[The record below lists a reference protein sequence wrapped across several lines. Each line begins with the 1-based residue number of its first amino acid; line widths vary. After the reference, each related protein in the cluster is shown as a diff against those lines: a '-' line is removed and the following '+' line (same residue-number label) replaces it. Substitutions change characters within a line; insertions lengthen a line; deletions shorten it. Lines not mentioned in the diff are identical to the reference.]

1 MLGVVTLVPW
11 RGGDRRREFNWNI
24 VRPHLEAMGYP
35 VILGDR
41 AGPWSRAAAINQAAA
56 AAGRWRVAIIADAD
70 TVVEPPVIREA
81 VELARRTG
89 GGVRPHDHLWRL
101 TRQGSAVLKKHG
113 PIAIHSR
120 LTSGVAPGGGVLV
133 VSRAA
138 WDRIGGF
145 NEAYVGWGHE
155 DSAVSLELV
164 AKASWDRLPGNAW
177 HLWHPAPDRKT
188 PQYRAN
194 RALLMRAQREN
205 AMAIRKAS
213 KAAGWDVGKVL

>member
-1 MLGVVTLVPW
+1 M
-11 RGGDRRREFNWNI
+11 
-24 VRPHLEAMGYP
+24 
-35 VILGDR
+35 
-41 AGPWSRAAAINQAAA
+41 
-56 AAGRWRVAIIADAD
+56 
-70 TVVEPPVIREA
+70 
-81 VELARRTG
+81 
-89 GGVRPHDHLWRL
+89 
-101 TRQGSAVLKKHG
+101 
-113 PIAIHSR
+113 
-120 LTSGVAPGGGVLV
+120 LV